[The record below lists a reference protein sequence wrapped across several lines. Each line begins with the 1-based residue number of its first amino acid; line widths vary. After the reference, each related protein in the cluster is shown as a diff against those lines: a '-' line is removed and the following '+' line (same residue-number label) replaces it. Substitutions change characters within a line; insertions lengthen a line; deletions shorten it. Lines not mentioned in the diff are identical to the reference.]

1 MQNDDNPFLIELLN
15 RMLAKEH
22 ACAIRY
28 ATHAAMVVGPYV
40 DPVSAR
46 FQEIASDEIA
56 HAGKLRER
64 ICALGG
70 TPTME
75 VYDGERHA
83 AVTLGEMIE
92 ANLKEERGAIEEYSK
107 ILQTIPRLNVLLY
120 RTLEDILKDE
130 QEHLEELMDLAPVRE
145 GNSSRTQTRVRL
157 EARTGVTA
165 QQSEHISSLDSRD

>member
-1 MQNDDNPFLIELLN
+1 MQNNDSPLLIEVLN

-28 ATHAAMVVGPYV
+28 ATHAAMVVGPYI

-46 FQEIASDEIA
+46 FQEIASDEID

-70 TPTME
+70 TPTMD
-75 VYDGERHA
+75 VDGGKHPA
-83 AVTLGEMIE
+83 AATLGEMIE
-92 ANLKEERGAIEEYSK
+92 ANLEEEREAIEEYSR
-107 ILQTIPRLNVLLY
+107 ILGTIPQRDVLLR

-130 QEHLEELMDLAPVRE
+130 QEHLEELLDLTPVRE
-145 GNSSRTQTRVRL
+145 GNGSRRQTRVRI

-165 QQSEHISSLDSRD
+165 LQPEQISSLDSRD